1 MFLSLLMVNLLF
13 PEQLTSSNTLW
24 GYWESSLARA
34 LVVTQRLNPKVQH
47 QPCEVGMCCA
57 KTTLVP
63 EAVLCLHPA
72 ALVLIVFTER
82 MGCSYPTYLVSLKA
96 NKTTLALDILL
107 ALVTVTTPHP
117 GWRPGE
123 MLSGKFCF
131 PNSFIV
137 SAWLGNQAAL
147 AEGKFLR
154 APPFLFLL
162 CVDVVLPH
170 SPPSWSPRP
179 TLRGGVDHRCVCL
192 SSLAPFPWQRQKKP
206 FRLAGPSIP
215 I

>member
-1 MFLSLLMVNLLF
+1 
-13 PEQLTSSNTLW
+13 
-24 GYWESSLARA
+24 
-34 LVVTQRLNPKVQH
+34 
-47 QPCEVGMCCA
+47 MCCA

-192 SSLAPFPWQRQKKP
+192 SSLAPFPWQSRKSLLGWQ
-206 FRLAGPSIP
+206 AQASPSKCPLKCLWQVPELVSHFPQPRRFQERNLDLFSNPWPSAIFVKNKYL
-215 I
+215 